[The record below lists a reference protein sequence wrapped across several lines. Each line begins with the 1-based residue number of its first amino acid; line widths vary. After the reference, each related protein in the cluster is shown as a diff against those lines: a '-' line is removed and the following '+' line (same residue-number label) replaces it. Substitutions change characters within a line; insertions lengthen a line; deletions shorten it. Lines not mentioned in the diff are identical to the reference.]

1 MKTHFYEDVILA
13 GFGGQGIMFIGKLLT
28 HGSMKE
34 GRNVTWIPSYGP
46 EMRGGTAN
54 CTVVISDEEIGSPVI
69 TSPHS
74 LIVMNNPSL
83 DAFEPRLKEGG
94 VVVINSSLVTRKV
107 ERKGLTV
114 ICVPANEIASKI
126 GDKRVANMVM
136 LGAYI
141 AHKKTVSKKGILEG
155 LTDLLGEGRKQLFK
169 VNKKAFE
176 KGMEYGTLSSLK
188 N

>member
-1 MKTHFYEDVILA
+1 MKAPFYEDIILA
-13 GFGGQGIMFIGKLLT
+13 GFGGQGIMFIGKLLI
-28 HGSMKE
+28 HGAMKE
-34 GRNVTWIPSYGP
+34 EKNVTWIPSYGP

-54 CTVVISDEEIGSPVI
+54 CTVVISDETIGSPVI

-94 VVVINSSLVTRKV
+94 VLVMNSSLITRKV
-107 ERKGLTV
+107 KRKNITV
-114 ICVPANEIASKI
+114 IGVPANEIASKI

-136 LGAYI
+136 LGAYV
-141 AHKKTVSKKGILEG
+141 AHTKIVSKEKILEG
-155 LTDLLGEGRKQLFK
+155 LSDLLGEKKRQLFE

-176 KGMEYGTLSSLK
+176 KGMEFGK
-188 N
+188 V

>member
-1 MKTHFYEDVILA
+1 MKTPFYEDIILA
-13 GFGGQGIMFIGKLLT
+13 GFGGQGIMFIGKLLI

-46 EMRGGTAN
+46 AMRGGTAN
-54 CTVVISDEEIGSPVI
+54 CTVVISDEAIGSPVI

-94 VVVINSSLVTRKV
+94 VLVMNSSLITRKV
-107 ERKGLTV
+107 KRKNINV
-114 ICVPANEIASKI
+114 IGVPASEVASQI

-136 LGAYI
+136 LGAYV
-141 AHKKTVSKKGILEG
+141 AHTKVVSKEKILEG
-155 LTDLLGEGRKQLFK
+155 LKELLGQKKAQLFE

-176 KGMEYGTLSSLK
+176 KGIEFGK
-188 N
+188 I

>member
-1 MKTHFYEDVILA
+1 MKATFYEDIILA
-13 GFGGQGIMFIGKLLT
+13 GFGGQGIMFIGKLLV
-28 HGSMKE
+28 HSAMKE
-34 GRNVTWIPSYGP
+34 GKDVTWIPSYGP

-54 CTVVISDEEIGSPVI
+54 CTVVISDETIGSPVI
-69 TSPHS
+69 TSPRS

-94 VVVINSSLVTRKV
+94 VLVMNSSLITHKVKRKNV
-107 ERKGLTV
+107 NV
-114 ICVPANEIASKI
+114 IGVPANEIASEI

-141 AHKKTVSKKGILEG
+141 AHTKTVSKEKILEG
-155 LTDLLGEGRKQLFK
+155 LKDLLGKEKKQLFE

-176 KGMEYGTLSSLK
+176 KGMEFGK
-188 N
+188 V